1 MIHFESWH
9 TISTYFLIVKY
20 NRAGKLE
27 EISHWQIWPGSG
39 VCTEQVER
47 SQNTVL
53 CSDHCNIWDITYT
66 TGGQPFSPTLSPQ
79 IGVHPFCALHKA
91 SSPSTSFSAGFEG
104 LPSTSPIL
112 PPRGSIETDLATWR
126 QLYRQSSL
134 STRSQLQQTFNRW
147 FVADKLSNA
156 GEASDS
162 VGCLKG
168 CC

>member
-1 MIHFESWH
+1 MIHLESWN

-20 NRAGKLE
+20 NSAGKLE

-53 CSDHCNIWDITYT
+53 CSDHCNNWDITYT
-66 TGGQPFSPTLSPQ
+66 VGSQPFSPTLSPQ

-91 SSPSTSFSAGFEG
+91 SSQCTSLGKPSSSFSAGFEG
-104 LPSTSPIL
+104 LPSTFPVL
-112 PPRGSIETDLATWR
+112 PPRGSTGTDFATWR

-134 STRSQLQQTFNRW
+134 STRS
-147 FVADKLSNA
+147 
-156 GEASDS
+156 
-162 VGCLKG
+162 
-168 CC
+168 